1 MVRDSFIDMI
11 RNIDFLYGFIYECTN
26 LIYNLYEHNNFDHLV
41 IKLCNE
47 IILPIIDITKN
58 EHIKEYN
65 THIKDTKDVDSI
77 CSYLINICSERCFE
91 LS

>member
-1 MVRDSFIDMI
+1 MSDTFIDMI
-11 RNIDFLYGFIYECTN
+11 GNTDFLYGFIYECTD
-26 LIYNLYEHNNFDHLV
+26 LINNLYNHNNYDHLV

-47 IILPIIDITKN
+47 FILPIINKTKN

-65 THIKDTKDVDSI
+65 TYIKDTIDVDNT